1 MKSRQFNYL
10 DIGEKCTMKEQL
22 NINRYTVWDSLFR
35 IDQNSVNSH
44 VFEKDD
50 DKIEDEIY

>member
-35 IDQNSVNSH
+35 IYQNSVNSH